1 MFNNRKLR
9 QMKYMVTGAAGFI
22 GNHLARQ
29 LLSEGKE
36 VVAVDCFR
44 DYYSPELKR
53 ANIADLVKN
62 PSFKLFKEDLSLK
75 NMSWLDMA
83 FDATEEIVVYHLA
96 AQAGV
101 RKSWGEEF
109 SQYNTDN
116 IMSTQNLLE
125 WSVKRGNVKN
135 FVFASSSSVYGRVED
150 LPMVEDRTLPMPD
163 SPYGVTKLAAEN
175 LVRLYT
181 RNYGLPSVSLR
192 FFTVYGPGQRPDMA
206 FSLFLEAIRAGNPIR
221 IFGDGSRTGD
231 FTYAGDVVRGLR
243 LSEKCTDGRVMNLG
257 GGNTLPLLKAIGI
270 LEEAV
275 GKKAELEF
283 LPVVPGDVR
292 DTCASTELLN
302 ETTGWK
308 PSTPLLE
315 GLRRQ
320 ILETE
325 NRQN

>member
-22 GNHLARQ
+22 GNHLVRQ

-44 DYYSPELKR
+44 DYYPPELKR

-62 PSFKLFKEDLSLK
+62 PSFKLFEEDLSLK
-75 NMSWLDMA
+75 NMSWVDIA
-83 FDATEEIVVYHLA
+83 FDTTEEIVVYHLA

-116 IMSTQNLLE
+116 IMSTQNILE

-206 FSLFLEAIRAGNPIR
+206 FSIFLEAIRTGNPVR
-221 IFGDGSRTGD
+221 IFGDGSQTRD
-231 FTYAGDVVRGLR
+231 FTYVGDVVRGLR
-243 LSEKCTDGRVMNLG
+243 LSDKCTDGRVMNLG

-283 LPVVPGDVR
+283 LPVQPGDVR
-292 DTCASTELLN
+292 DTYASTELLH